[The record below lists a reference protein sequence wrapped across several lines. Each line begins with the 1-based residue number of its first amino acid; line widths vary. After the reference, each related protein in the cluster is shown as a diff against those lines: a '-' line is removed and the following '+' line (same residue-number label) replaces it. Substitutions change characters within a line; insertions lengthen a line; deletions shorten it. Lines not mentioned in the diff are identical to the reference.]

1 MLNRKVKFLSSL
13 AFSALVAACGSGG
26 GTPPGLTVLPNG
38 DMTIANGS
46 AQKGPFIAGST
57 VTLNVLSPS
66 TFIYQINP
74 GPSGSSISSTTYKLP
89 VLSQVGKTFTLETD
103 SQGVFD
109 SKSLAFAATENLMQV
124 SVEGYY
130 FDEISGLRSSDQIAL
145 RGIIDVSKTQLNVNI
160 LTDLSRARIVKLAR
174 TLCPTPASTATTACV
189 LSSAQLSAIIEQAER
204 EVLQAFNVPVALL
217 GSPQKRFADMNFKN
231 IADTSLVTAPRP
243 EDHLLLA
250 ISALVMQIGQE
261 GSGVTEFT
269 NAFEADL
276 EADGVLNTSE
286 LKERIARASATVNF
300 SQVARNM
307 NAFYK
312 TNKYASVDLQ
322 KWVDPSGGVVGVIAG
337 QSDFYN
343 LTPTTFNKIY
353 TSAEQPF
360 KASGVNGSCLQ
371 LVSSNASS
379 SLKVVGTTTTTTPN
393 TSARSTAVYVPK
405 DATVKLSITSTPTSL
420 SGQARVIAS
429 DAPALPTTAAPNPCP
444 VNVETIP
451 AFVGVYY
458 FAATP
463 PGLNNFANKFIADFA
478 KCFNLTVT
486 NRVRATD
493 LSNPDIP
500 EATEIND
507 VCKPLAGSPS
517 LNYLHNGYNAGQQWY
532 WLLSDGAMSK
542 TARITEMDVT
552 DYYVSKNGQPVAL
565 VWFSYVD
572 RYNRK
577 GSMIVVASLDG
588 NSISS
593 DSAGWYNTGN
603 RQPVDINLLVGVRK
617 YTYMPLKLATD
628 RPLTDVK
635 IKYNSGFLP
644 IIRADGPGMTLN
656 GSTLTA
662 VKVTGPGLPAAGLV
676 YVPPLQKG
684 QKDFDFSNMEG
695 ILPARNTDSRQ
706 LKRCGFQPA
715 APVNGVYPPMP
726 ASCQVTWI
734 ATSGWSSP
742 TAGTKMI
749 DLVFP
754 APASGFGNVLT
765 QSSTSLPTNGA
776 SLMTKGT
783 EYLFSLYYG
792 DNTTPQYEYTKRLL
806 TSVPTFQE
814 AHASKWVDLENVGT
828 VNIPNLTGLNAFEP
842 LRPVANQT
850 TLDIS
855 WLGHVMNSVE
865 VSSINTNLQ
874 RAFYPRATPGDTV
887 ARGLNYGTL
896 APQLDQD
903 GIPLEM
909 QWTQARNSNGT
920 PNLADLNL
928 SRTISLGLRTWD
940 GSWKSQDYLIQ
951 TSAP

>member
-1 MLNRKVKFLSSL
+1 
-13 AFSALVAACGSGG
+13 
-26 GTPPGLTVLPNG
+26 
-38 DMTIANGS
+38 
-46 AQKGPFIAGST
+46 
-57 VTLNVLSPS
+57 
-66 TFIYQINP
+66 
-74 GPSGSSISSTTYKLP
+74 
-89 VLSQVGKTFTLETD
+89 
-103 SQGVFD
+103 
-109 SKSLAFAATENLMQV
+109 
-124 SVEGYY
+124 
-130 FDEISGLRSSDQIAL
+130 
-145 RGIIDVSKTQLNVNI
+145 
-160 LTDLSRARIVKLAR
+160 
-174 TLCPTPASTATTACV
+174 
-189 LSSAQLSAIIEQAER
+189 
-204 EVLQAFNVPVALL
+204 
-217 GSPQKRFADMNFKN
+217 MNFKN

-243 EDHLLLA
+243 EDQLLLA

-353 TSAEQPF
+353 TSAEQTF

-393 TSARSTAVYVPK
+393 TSTRSAAVYVPK

-500 EATEIND
+500 EVTDIND

-532 WLLSDGAMSK
+532 WLLSDGSMSK
-542 TARITEMDVT
+542 TSRITEMDVT
-552 DYYVSKNGQPVAL
+552 DYFVGKNGQPVAQVL
-565 VWFSYVD
+565 FSYVD
-572 RYNRK
+572 RYSRK
-577 GSMIVVASLDG
+577 GSIGVLATLDA
-588 NSISS
+588 NFSSS
-593 DSAGWYNTGN
+593 DSSGWYNTGN
-603 RQPVDINLLVGVRK
+603 RQPIDVNLMVGVRK
-617 YTYMPLKLATD
+617 YTYLPLKQAAD
-628 RPLTDVK
+628 RSLSDVK
-635 IKYNSGFLP
+635 IKYNSAFLP
-644 IIRADGPGMTLN
+644 IIRSDGPGMTLN
-656 GSTLTA
+656 GSPLTA
-662 VKVTGPGLPAAGLV
+662 VKVTGPGLPAPGLIF
-676 YVPPLQKG
+676 VPPLQKG
-684 QKDFDFSNMEG
+684 QTEFDFSNMEG
-695 ILPARNTDSRQ
+695 TLPDGRPQNQ
-706 LKRCGFQPA
+706 LKRCGWQPVA
-715 APVNGVYPPMP
+715 VNGVWP
-726 ASCQVTWI
+726 AVPAICPLTWI
-734 ATSGWSSP
+734 ATSGWTSP
-742 TAGTKMI
+742 SNAPTSTTKLSE
-749 DLVFP
+749 LVFP
-754 APASGFGNVLT
+754 APAAGFGT
-765 QSSTSLPTNGA
+765 TFSSGTALPSNGA

-792 DNTTPQYEYTKRLL
+792 NGKTPQIEYTKRLL

-814 AHASKWVDLENVGT
+814 AHGSKWVDLENVGT
-828 VNIPNLTGLNAFEP
+828 VNIRNLSGLNAFEP
-842 LRPVANQT
+842 LRPLANQT
-850 TLDIS
+850 TMDIS

-874 RAFYPRATPGDTV
+874 RAHYPRATPSDAV

-903 GIPLEM
+903 GVPLEM
-909 QWTQARNSNGT
+909 QWTWARNTDGT
-920 PNLADLNL
+920 PNLAESPLNL
-928 SRTISLGLRTWD
+928 SRTISLSLRTWD

>member
-1 MLNRKVKFLSSL
+1 LN
-13 AFSALVAACGSGG
+13 
-26 GTPPGLTVLPNG
+26 
-38 DMTIANGS
+38 
-46 AQKGPFIAGST
+46 
-57 VTLNVLSPS
+57 
-66 TFIYQINP
+66 
-74 GPSGSSISSTTYKLP
+74 
-89 VLSQVGKTFTLETD
+89 
-103 SQGVFD
+103 
-109 SKSLAFAATENLMQV
+109 
-124 SVEGYY
+124 
-130 FDEISGLRSSDQIAL
+130 
-145 RGIIDVSKTQLNVNI
+145 
-160 LTDLSRARIVKLAR
+160 
-174 TLCPTPASTATTACV
+174 
-189 LSSAQLSAIIEQAER
+189 
-204 EVLQAFNVPVALL
+204 
-217 GSPQKRFADMNFKN
+217 
-231 IADTSLVTAPRP
+231 
-243 EDHLLLA
+243 
-250 ISALVMQIGQE
+250 
-261 GSGVTEFT
+261 
-269 NAFEADL
+269 
-276 EADGVLNTSE
+276 
-286 LKERIARASATVNF
+286 
-300 SQVARNM
+300 
-307 NAFYK
+307 
-312 TNKYASVDLQ
+312 
-322 KWVDPSGGVVGVIAG
+322 
-337 QSDFYN
+337 
-343 LTPTTFNKIY
+343 
-353 TSAEQPF
+353 
-360 KASGVNGSCLQ
+360 
-371 LVSSNASS
+371 
-379 SLKVVGTTTTTTPN
+379 
-393 TSARSTAVYVPK
+393 
-405 DATVKLSITSTPTSL
+405 
-420 SGQARVIAS
+420 
-429 DAPALPTTAAPNPCP
+429 
-444 VNVETIP
+444 
-451 AFVGVYY
+451 
-458 FAATP
+458 
-463 PGLNNFANKFIADFA
+463 
-478 KCFNLTVT
+478 
-486 NRVRATD
+486 
-493 LSNPDIP
+493 
-500 EATEIND
+500 
-507 VCKPLAGSPS
+507 
-517 LNYLHNGYNAGQQWY
+517 NGYNAGQQWY

-552 DYYVSKNGQPVAL
+552 DYYVGKNGQPVAL

-577 GSMIVVASLDG
+577 GSMIVVATLDG

-603 RQPVDINLLVGVRK
+603 RHPVDINLLVGVRK
-617 YTYMPLKLATD
+617 YTYLPLKLTTD

-695 ILPARNTDSRQ
+695 TLPARNTDARQ
-706 LKRCGFQPA
+706 FKRCGFQPA
-715 APVNGVYPPMP
+715 APVNGVYPPIP

-742 TAGTKMI
+742 TSGTKMS

-792 DNTTPQYEYTKRLL
+792 DSTTPQYEFTKRLL

-828 VNIPNLTGLNAFEP
+828 VNIRNLSGLNAFEL

-874 RAFYPRATPGDTV
+874 RAYYPRATPGDVV

-903 GIPLEM
+903 GISLEM
-909 QWTQARNSNGT
+909 QWTQSRNTDGT
-920 PNLADLNL
+920 PNLADLNR

-940 GSWKSQDYLIQ
+940 ASWKSQDYLIQ

>member
-1 MLNRKVKFLSSL
+1 MNLQKMKTAAALALSCVL
-13 AFSALVAACGSGG
+13 AACGSGG
-26 GTPPGLTVLPNG
+26 TPEGLSIAANG
-38 DMTIANGS
+38 DMTVAQAS

-57 VTLNVLSPS
+57 VTLNVMSR
-66 TFIYQINP
+66 
-74 GPSGSSISSTTYKLP
+74 STTIRELNPQSTTTGNETRLYNLP
-89 VLSQVGKTFTLETD
+89 VLSQTGKTFTLETD
-103 SQGVFD
+103 NKGVFLTNT
-109 SKSLAFAATENLMQV
+109 LAFLPGESVLQV

-130 FDEISGLRSSDQIAL
+130 FDEITGLRSSDQIAL
-145 RGIIDVSKTQLNVNI
+145 RGIIDISSTAVNVNI
-160 LTDLSRARIVKLAR
+160 LTDLSRARVLKLAR
-174 TLCPTPASTATTACV
+174 EICPIPTAPASATAQPCLDKSK
-189 LSSAQLSAIIEQAER
+189 LSLVIEQAER

-217 GSPQKRFADMNFKN
+217 GTPQKRFADMNFKN

-243 EDHLLLA
+243 EDQFLLA

-343 LTPTTFNKIY
+343 LTPTTFNESY
-353 TSAEQPF
+353 TSAEQTF
-360 KASGVNGSCLQ
+360 KASGKNGSCLQ

-393 TSARSTAVYVPK
+393 TSARSAAVYVPK

-429 DAPALPTTAAPNPCP
+429 DAPAAPNSCP
-444 VNVETIP
+444 ANVETIP

-500 EATEIND
+500 EVTEIND

-517 LNYLHNGYNAGQQWY
+517 RSYLHNGYNAGQLWY
-532 WLLSDGAMSK
+532 WMLSDGAMTK

-552 DYYVSKNGQPVAL
+552 DYFVSTEGQPVAL
-565 VWFSYVD
+565 VRFSYVD
-572 RYNRK
+572 RFKRK
-577 GSMIVVASLDG
+577 WSTLVVARQEGSMT
-588 NSISS
+588 S
-593 DSAGWYNTGN
+593 DTSGWYNTGN
-603 RQPVDINLLVGVRK
+603 RQPVDINLMVGVRK
-617 YTYMPLKLATD
+617 YTSLPIKLTTD
-628 RPLTDVK
+628 RPLTQVK
-635 IKYNSGFLP
+635 IKYNSAFLP
-644 IIRADGPGMTLN
+644 IIRAVGPGMTLQN
-656 GSTLTA
+656 GTKLTA

-684 QKDFDFSNMEG
+684 QTDFDFSNMEG
-695 ILPARNTDSRQ
+695 TLPDGRPQHQ
-706 LKRCGFQPA
+706 LKRCGWQPVA
-715 APVNGVYPPMP
+715 TNGVWPAVP
-726 ASCQVTWI
+726 ASCPLNWI
-734 ATSGWSSP
+734 ATSGWTAPSTSP
-742 TAGTKMI
+742 TAATKMS
-749 DLVFP
+749 DLVYP
-754 APASGFGNVLT
+754 APAPGFGNT
-765 QSSTSLPTNGA
+765 FSSGIALPTNGA

-792 DNTTPQYEYTKRLL
+792 NSTTPQYEYYKRLL
-806 TSVPTFQE
+806 TSVPTFAE
-814 AHASKWVDLENVGT
+814 AHASKWVNLENVGT
-828 VNIPNLTGLNAFEP
+828 VNIRNLTGTNAFES

-855 WLGHVMNSVE
+855 WRDQVMNSVE
-865 VSSINTNLQ
+865 VASINTNLQ
-874 RAFYPRATPGDTV
+874 RAHYPRATPGDSV

-903 GIPLEM
+903 GVSLEM
-909 QWTQARNSNGT
+909 QWTGATNTDGT
-920 PNLADLNL
+920 PKLTESPLNL
-928 SRTISLGLRTWD
+928 SRNISLSLRTWD
-940 GSWKSQDYLIQ
+940 YSWKSQDYIIQ
-951 TSAP
+951 TYNP

>member
-1 MLNRKVKFLSSL
+1 
-13 AFSALVAACGSGG
+13 
-26 GTPPGLTVLPNG
+26 
-38 DMTIANGS
+38 
-46 AQKGPFIAGST
+46 
-57 VTLNVLSPS
+57 VT
-66 TFIYQINP
+66 
-74 GPSGSSISSTTYKLP
+74 K
-89 VLSQVGKTFTLETD
+89 
-103 SQGVFD
+103 
-109 SKSLAFAATENLMQV
+109 
-124 SVEGYY
+124 
-130 FDEISGLRSSDQIAL
+130 
-145 RGIIDVSKTQLNVNI
+145 
-160 LTDLSRARIVKLAR
+160 
-174 TLCPTPASTATTACV
+174 
-189 LSSAQLSAIIEQAER
+189 
-204 EVLQAFNVPVALL
+204 
-217 GSPQKRFADMNFKN
+217 
-231 IADTSLVTAPRP
+231 
-243 EDHLLLA
+243 
-250 ISALVMQIGQE
+250 
-261 GSGVTEFT
+261 
-269 NAFEADL
+269 
-276 EADGVLNTSE
+276 
-286 LKERIARASATVNF
+286 
-300 SQVARNM
+300 
-307 NAFYK
+307 
-312 TNKYASVDLQ
+312 
-322 KWVDPSGGVVGVIAG
+322 
-337 QSDFYN
+337 
-343 LTPTTFNKIY
+343 
-353 TSAEQPF
+353 
-360 KASGVNGSCLQ
+360 
-371 LVSSNASS
+371 
-379 SLKVVGTTTTTTPN
+379 
-393 TSARSTAVYVPK
+393 
-405 DATVKLSITSTPTSL
+405 
-420 SGQARVIAS
+420 
-429 DAPALPTTAAPNPCP
+429 
-444 VNVETIP
+444 
-451 AFVGVYY
+451 
-458 FAATP
+458 
-463 PGLNNFANKFIADFA
+463 
-478 KCFNLTVT
+478 
-486 NRVRATD
+486 RVRATD

-517 LNYLHNGYNAGQQWY
+517 LSYLNNGYNAGQQWY

-552 DYYVSKNGQPVAL
+552 DYYVGKNGQPVAL

-577 GSMIVVASLDG
+577 GSMIVVATLDG

-603 RQPVDINLLVGVRK
+603 RHPVDINLLVGVRK
-617 YTYMPLKLATD
+617 YTYLPLKLTTD

-695 ILPARNTDSRQ
+695 TLPARNTDARQ
-706 LKRCGFQPA
+706 FKRCGFQPA
-715 APVNGVYPPMP
+715 APVNGVYPPIP

-742 TAGTKMI
+742 TSGTKMS

-792 DNTTPQYEYTKRLL
+792 DSTTPQYEFTKRLL

-828 VNIPNLTGLNAFEP
+828 VNIRNLSGLNAFEL

-874 RAFYPRATPGDTV
+874 RAYYPRATPGDVV

-903 GIPLEM
+903 GISLEM
-909 QWTQARNSNGT
+909 QWTQSRNTDGT
-920 PNLADLNL
+920 PNLADLNR

-940 GSWKSQDYLIQ
+940 ASWKSQDYLIQ